1 MRTGRPK
8 KALTLSPENRER
20 LESLAHRA
28 RSQPLLARRARVV
41 LACAE
46 GLDNRTVA
54 RKLRC
59 LVAMVG
65 KWRARFL
72 KAGLEALYDE
82 PRPGAPRTV
91 SDEQVEKVVIQTL
104 ESTPRGETHW
114 STRGLAKATGLSR
127 MTISRIWHAFG
138 LQPHRTDTFQLSPDP
153 QLIEKVRDIVGLY
166 MNPPEHALVLC
177 VDEKSQIQAL
187 DRTQP
192 LLPMQPGQLERGT
205 HDYKRNGTTS
215 LFAALELKT
224 NRVIGQLHRRHRS
237 LEFRKFLDRIES
249 QVPADLDVHLIVDNY
264 ATHKTAIIRKWFA
277 KRPRFHVHFTPTY
290 GSWINLVER
299 WFAELT
305 HKRIRRGVFRSVQD
319 LESAIREFIDVHN
332 EDPTS
337 FVWTRSADQI
347 LDSIARYAQRTLAAH
362 SPALIARTTGTGDE
376 QRVVKSTQECD
387 LGMVVIVFRSWRWD
401 DARSGFGKKGCGSRP
416 RCCRWE

>member
-8 KALTLSPENRER
+8 QPLILTEEEWNR
-20 LESLAHRA
+20 LQSLAHRA

-41 LACAE
+41 LACSE
-46 GLDNRTVA
+46 GLDNQSVA
-54 RKLRC
+54 RKLRVS
-59 LVAMVG
+59 LGMVG

-72 KAGLEALYDE
+72 KARMEGLYDE

-91 SDEQVEKVVIQTL
+91 SDEQVEQVVIETL

-127 MTISRIWHAFG
+127 MTISRIWRAFG
-138 LQPHRTDTFQLSPDP
+138 LQPHRTDTFKLSPDP
-153 QLIEKVRDIVGLY
+153 LLIEKVRDIVGLY
-166 MNPPEHALVLC
+166 MNPPDHALVFC

-192 LLPMQPGQLERGT
+192 LLPLQPGQLERGT

-224 NRVIGQLHRRHRS
+224 SHVIGQLRRRHRS
-237 LEFRKFLDRIES
+237 VEFRRFLDVIEG
-249 QVPADLDVHLIVDNY
+249 QVPAGLEVHLILDNY
-264 ATHKTAIIRKWFA
+264 GTHKTAIIRRWLA

-290 GSWINLVER
+290 GSWLNLVER

-305 HKRIRRGVFRSVQD
+305 NKPIRRGVFRSVKE
-319 LESAIREFIDVHN
+319 LETAIRQYLEVHN
-332 EDPTS
+332 EAPKP
-337 FVWTRSADQI
+337 FVWTKTADQI
-347 LDSIARYAQRTLAAH
+347 LDSIARYARRTLTSH
-362 SPALIARTTGTGDE
+362 PPGLISRTTGTGD
-376 QRVVKSTQECD
+376 
-387 LGMVVIVFRSWRWD
+387 
-401 DARSGFGKKGCGSRP
+401 
-416 RCCRWE
+416 